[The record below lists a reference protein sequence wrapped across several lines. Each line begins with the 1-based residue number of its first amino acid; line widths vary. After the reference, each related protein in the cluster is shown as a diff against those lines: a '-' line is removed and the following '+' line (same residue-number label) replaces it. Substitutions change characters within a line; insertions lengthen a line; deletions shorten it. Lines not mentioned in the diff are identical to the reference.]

1 MTGFTSL
8 PATAACPVWPFL
20 LRSAG
25 LVLECQTV
33 YAIHRDRTAPVTLL
47 SLLSLA
53 GYSLSA
59 FLIYRNLSNWRPSQR
74 WIALSPALFAVL
86 IEALQLRQAI
96 YLPDGR
102 LDLDFFNAFAL
113 ISWLVSIQIMIA
125 SLHRPLHSLGIPMFP
140 VAGLAALAAAVMPT
154 GHGYVLTPSA
164 AIQGHIML
172 SIIAYSLIM
181 LSALHAVVLAWQ
193 DHAIRSHHPG
203 GLVRFLPPLHDMET
217 LLFQMLGFGFI
228 FLTSSLI
235 TGFLFFEDL
244 FAQHLAHKTLLSLI
258 GWVILAVL
266 LFGRFRFGWRGKK
279 AIRLTLSAFVFIML
293 AYFGSKLVLE
303 FLV

>member
-1 MTGFTSL
+1 M
-8 PATAACPVWPFL
+8 
-20 LRSAG
+20 
-25 LVLECQTV
+25 LESQAV
-33 YAIHRDRTAPVTLL
+33 YAKLRDRTTPVTLL

-59 FLIYRNLSNWRPSQR
+59 FLIYRNLPNAQTTRR
-74 WIALSPALFAVL
+74 WIVLSPALLAILVEAV
-86 IEALQLRQAI
+86 QLRQAI
-96 YLPDGR
+96 YMPDGR
-102 LDLDFFNAFAL
+102 LDLEFFNAFAL
-113 ISWLVSIQIMIA
+113 ISWLVSIQILIA
-125 SLHRPLHSLGIPMFP
+125 SLHRPLQGLGIPMFP
-140 VAGLAALAAAVMPT
+140 LTGLAAVAAAVLPT
-154 GHGYVLTPSA
+154 GHAFVLTPSP

-181 LSALHAVVLAWQ
+181 LSALQALVLAWQ

-244 FAQHLAHKTLLSLI
+244 FAQHLVHKTLLSLI

-279 AIRLTLSAFVFIML
+279 AIRLTLAAFIFIML

-303 FLV
+303 FLL

>member
-1 MTGFTSL
+1 M
-8 PATAACPVWPFL
+8 
-20 LRSAG
+20 
-25 LVLECQTV
+25 
-33 YAIHRDRTAPVTLL
+33 TLL

-59 FLIYRNLSNWRPSQR
+59 FLIFRNLSDWQPSRR
-74 WIALSPALFAVL
+74 WLALSPALFAVL
-86 IEALQLRQAI
+86 VEALQLRQAI
-96 YLPDGR
+96 YLADGR

-113 ISWLVSIQIMIA
+113 VSWLVSIQILIA
-125 SLHRPLHSLGIPMFP
+125 SLYRPLHGLGIPMFP
-140 VAGLAALAAAVMPT
+140 LAGLAALAAAVLPA
-154 GHGYVLTPSA
+154 GHVFVLTPSP

-181 LSALHAVVLAWQ
+181 LSALQALVLAWQ

-203 GLVRFLPPLHDMET
+203 GLIRRLPPLHDMET
-217 LLFQMLGFGFI
+217 LLFQMIGFGFI

-244 FAQHLAHKTLLSLI
+244 FAQHLVHKTLLSLI
-258 GWVILAVL
+258 GWLILAVL

-279 AIRLTLSAFVFIML
+279 AIKLTLTAFVFIML

-303 FLV
+303 FLL

>member
-1 MTGFTSL
+1 M
-8 PATAACPVWPFL
+8 
-20 LRSAG
+20 
-25 LVLECQTV
+25 LECQTV
-33 YAIHRDRTAPVTLL
+33 YAEYPALIAPVTLL

-59 FLIYRNLSNWRPSQR
+59 FLIFRNLSNWQPSRR

-86 IEALQLRQAI
+86 LETLQLRQSI

-102 LDLDFFNAFAL
+102 LDLEFFNAAAL
-113 ISWLVSIQIMIA
+113 ISWLVSIQILIA
-125 SLHRPLHSLGIPMFP
+125 SLQRPLHGLGIPMFP
-140 VAGLAALAAAVMPT
+140 LAGLAAVAAAVLPT
-154 GHGYVLTPSA
+154 GHSFVLTPSA

-181 LSALHAVVLAWQ
+181 LSALQALVLAWQ

-203 GLVRFLPPLHDMET
+203 GLVRRLPPLHDMET

-244 FAQHLAHKTLLSLI
+244 FAQHLVHKTLLSLI

-279 AIRLTLSAFVFIML
+279 AIRLTLAAFVFIML

-303 FLV
+303 FLL